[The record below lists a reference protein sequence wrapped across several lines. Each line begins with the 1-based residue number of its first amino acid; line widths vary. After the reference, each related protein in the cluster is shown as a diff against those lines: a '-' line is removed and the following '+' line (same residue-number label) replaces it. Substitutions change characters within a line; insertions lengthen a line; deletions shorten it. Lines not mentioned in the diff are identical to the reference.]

1 MGISSVI
8 LSRTTQHK
16 TFYYVS
22 GQYGRTLRE
31 TEGTAQ
37 EEGLDTGGYGTGD
50 KR

>member
-1 MGISSVI
+1 MGISNVI
-8 LSRTTQHK
+8 LSRTTQRK
-16 TFYYVS
+16 TSYYIS

-31 TEGTAQ
+31 AEGIAQ